1 MFQPILPYA
10 GLLIPD
16 LDVPDVWSIA
26 RVQLAARSQQNS
38 QGPASGLGDLTFTDL
53 AVYRA
58 GPFNLAAG
66 FATIF
71 PMATTPA
78 LGQGKWQVGPA
89 VGFSIPQIPALRIAA
104 LVQNFYSV
112 AGDSQSPTLAY
123 VTVQPFVTL
132 RLPADLFFSTDAEM
146 SFYWRGGSST
156 VPVNLGFGRAFSEHF
171 VGALQFWYTV
181 ADSDQGDIRVRA
193 VLDFQP

>member
-1 MFQPILPYA
+1 MR
-10 GLLIPD
+10 IPD

-38 QGPASGLGDLTFTDL
+38 QGPASGLGDLTFPDF

-89 VGFSIPQIPALRIAA
+89 VGFSIPQNSCAEDRGARSELLLRGRRQPEPDPRVRDRSAVRHAPLARRSVFLHRRGDELLLARGKLRPGQPRLRPRFQRALRRGSPVLVHRGRQRPGRHQSAGGPRFSALESAA
-104 LVQNFYSV
+104 PL
-112 AGDSQSPTLAY
+112 T
-123 VTVQPFVTL
+123 
-132 RLPADLFFSTDAEM
+132 R
-146 SFYWRGGSST
+146 
-156 VPVNLGFGRAFSEHF
+156 
-171 VGALQFWYTV
+171 
-181 ADSDQGDIRVRA
+181 
-193 VLDFQP
+193 